1 MWLESRFPFQFKIQ
15 HVTIC
20 KFINKTSQKPQ
31 NQVKLGEVAI
41 SDQMLNAYKKANN
54 NNQPADC
61 LVEVERLT
69 DTRLRKAKKVY
80 VSFLRT
86 GETPAIDQV
95 IYFQDASGNASDYY
109 LEDYRVND

>member
-1 MWLESRFPFQFKIQ
+1 MTFLFD
-15 HVTIC
+15 IC
-20 KFINKTSQKPQ
+20 YKTKQKPQ

-41 SDQMLNAYKKANN
+41 SDQILTAYKKANN

-61 LVEVERLT
+61 VVEVERLT
-69 DTRLRKAKKVY
+69 DSRLRKAKTVY

-95 IYFQDASGNASDYY
+95 ILLARKVEFYASGKLDFI
-109 LEDYRVND
+109 